1 MPAFLAA
8 LLGGLINIA
17 STLTGRVLVALGL
30 GVASYTGL
38 AASLGWLKTQAVA
51 SLNGLPVQLVQL
63 ISYLGVGQ
71 CISIISSAVLVRAA
85 INGLQS
91 DTMKRW
97 VFT

>member
-38 AASLGWLKTQAVA
+38 AASLG
-51 SLNGLPVQLVQL
+51 
-63 ISYLGVGQ
+63 
-71 CISIISSAVLVRAA
+71 
-85 INGLQS
+85 
-91 DTMKRW
+91 
-97 VFT
+97 